1 MLDTCTP
8 AIRGVSPLAT
18 HEGRADAPPPSK
30 RLALLLLGG
39 GALLLAVAGG
49 FFGYQAYIDE
59 RYEPVVTVTT
69 PPALPSQQELAELT
83 APPAM
88 PAPQTEPAV
97 AVAAQPA
104 DAGPAPSAETLGDVY
119 GHWNAAPQ
127 DWANPFWAVD
137 RDTAAFTSE
146 FLPLSELAL
155 PEAGLAPATLVR
167 IPSIGLEATTIDLGV
182 YTSDE
187 GQIKYESPIYD
198 VGIIPG
204 HTTPGERG
212 NTWLFGHLESPFRDE
227 GAVFRDLPKLHDFL
241 RRGEPVYVIVDSDDG
256 SFLYQATE
264 FRIMRAEDVT
274 FWGSDGRTATL
285 VCSWPR
291 FVYDERVV
299 VTAELVGARLNRPL
313 S

>member
-1 MLDTCTP
+1 MSL
-8 AIRGVSPLAT
+8 LAT
-18 HEGRADAPPPSK
+18 HGGSAVGMLGGR
-30 RLALLLLGG
+30 RLGIAMLAG

-59 RYEPVVTVTT
+59 RYETVVVTT
-69 PPALPSQQELAELT
+69 PPTLPPEDVLEQLTLPPAGAT
-83 APPAM
+83 APVDDTTPA
-88 PAPQTEPAV
+88 TVEPAV
-97 AVAAQPA
+97 ALPA
-104 DAGPAPSAETLGDVY
+104 EDTGPAASAATLGEVY
-119 GHWNAAPQ
+119 GDWDAAPQ
-127 DWANPFWAVD
+127 DWANPFWAEE
-137 RDTAAFTSE
+137 RGAPAYTSE
-146 FLPLSELAL
+146 FLPVGELDL
-155 PEAGLAPATLVR
+155 PESGLGPATRVR
-167 IPSIGLEATTIDLGV
+167 IPIIGLEARTIELGV
-182 YTSDE
+182 ITTDE
-187 GQIKYESPIYD
+187 GHLKYESPIYD

-212 NTWLFGHLESPFRDE
+212 NTWLFGHLESPLKDE
-227 GAVFRDLPKLHDFL
+227 GAVFRNLPKLHDFL
-241 RRGEPVYVIVDSDDG
+241 RTGEAVYVIVDSDDG

-299 VTAELVGARLNRPL
+299 VTTELVGARLNRPL